1 MELILSDTEFELF
14 KKLIN
19 NCTGISLSDEKKVR
33 FKRKVEDRLHRL
45 GLTSYNAYYRY
56 LRQDMEGDGLELRQL
71 INAITVDVT
80 EFFRHPKQ
88 FEIMSNVVLPQITTK
103 KNRSKKLR
111 IWSAGC
117 SRGHE
122 AYSIAMLVDDMV
134 GQRQNGTWDV
144 KILASDID
152 TDALRFAYIGKYPS
166 NDIKGIPSNYLDK
179 YFESGTEKD
188 DGFFL
193 IKKSLKKNILF
204 RRLNLSHFDFTMKS
218 PVDIIFCRNVMI
230 YFSSEAKK
238 LLIDNF
244 FNAMQQGGVLFL
256 GSFESL
262 YGLDDRFTLISDSI
276 YQKES

>member
-33 FKRKVEDRLHRL
+33 FKRKVEVRLHRL

-56 LRQDMEGDGLELRQL
+56 LRQDMEDDGLELRQL

-88 FEIMSNVVLPQITTK
+88 FEIMNNVVLPQITTQ

-230 YFSSEAKK
+230 YFNLETKK

-262 YGLDDRFTLISDSI
+262 FGLDDRFTLISDSI